1 MARSPALAS
10 VVAALLLPPAAAIA
24 QDSGTGGLG
33 VPEAPP
39 TGGADTRTPL
49 PTGGSETP
57 PPPAVPAPAQA
68 PEADPPSRAAPQKPT
83 KRAQDDKGDVEV
95 EVPVPK
101 EEREEAPAASEP
113 SRPLGL
119 ASTGFAAALLG
130 FLGLVFGVAGVSLR
144 RASRAVL

>member
-1 MARSPALAS
+1 MS
-10 VVAALLLPPAAAIA
+10 VLLLAPAAAIA
-24 QDSGTGGLG
+24 QDPGTGGTG
-33 VPEAPP
+33 VPDTPP
-39 TGGADTRTPL
+39 TGGANIRTPL

-57 PPPAVPAPAQA
+57 PPPAVPAPAQV
-68 PEADPPSRAAPQKPT
+68 PEADPPARAPQERT

-95 EVPVPK
+95 EVPVPE
-101 EEREEAPAASEP
+101 EERDAPAASEP

-144 RASRAVL
+144 RAARAAL

>member
-1 MARSPALAS
+1 MTRSLVLAS
-10 VVAALLLPPAAAIA
+10 VVTAFLLAPGAAIA
-24 QDSGTGGLG
+24 QDPGTGGTG
-33 VPEAPP
+33 VPDTPP
-39 TGGADTRTPL
+39 TGGADIRTPL

-57 PPPAVPAPAQA
+57 PPAAAAPGQV

-83 KRAQDDKGDVEV
+83 KQAQDDKGDVEV
-95 EVPVPK
+95 EVPVPE
-101 EEREEAPAASEP
+101 EERDEAPAASEP